1 MLAFRRAA
9 AIDPA
14 EPAGPDRR
22 VRTHEEDAS
31 PTHARKPPSERPE
44 GIAMSEISS
53 PGLAAHRTHATI
65 VGGAFG
71 NLIEWYDWTIYGL
84 LSAAFAAQFFPSGN
98 QTVALLAV
106 LATFALGF
114 LMRPVGAIALSP
126 YADRHGR
133 RRMLSLCIT
142 LMGLGSLVVG
152 ILPPYRLIGLAA
164 PLILLLARLL
174 QGFSAGGEFQG
185 SSVFLVEHAPSDR
198 RALVSSSQMIS
209 IGLAILI
216 ATAVSALTTK
226 YIPHPALDVWGWRIP
241 FLIGALGAGYGLW
254 LRLGLP
260 ETPHFAAIERRR
272 ELSRHPLIDAIREFP
287 KETLFVFV
295 LQMGTV
301 QFYTWTVF
309 LPTYAHL
316 ASGLPLAEGL
326 GASTIAMAIYCVAVP
341 AFAALSD
348 RIGRKP
354 LLYGAVGGFLL
365 FSFPLI
371 NTLHHASFG
380 SFLFVDVIGILF
392 ISMSNA
398 VLPPVLCEVFPTRV
412 RTSGIGL
419 PYAIC
424 SAIFGGTAPL
434 IATAFIK
441 ADIRWGMPAYISAI
455 CAISIIVFTTVP
467 ETRGRSLD

>member
-1 MLAFRRAA
+1 
-9 AIDPA
+9 
-14 EPAGPDRR
+14 
-22 VRTHEEDAS
+22 
-31 PTHARKPPSERPE
+31 
-44 GIAMSEISS
+44 MSEIAASDQV
-53 PGLAAHRTHATI
+53 AHRSSATI
-65 VGGAFG
+65 LGGAFG
-71 NLIEWYDWTIYGL
+71 NLIEWYDWTVYGL

-98 QTVALLAV
+98 QTASLLAV

-114 LMRPVGAIALSP
+114 LMRPVGAILLSP

-133 RRMLSLCIT
+133 RRMLALCIT
-142 LMGLGSLVVG
+142 LMGLGSLVVA

-164 PLILLLARLL
+164 PLILLLARLM

-185 SSVFLVEHAPSDR
+185 SSVFLVEHSPLHR
-198 RALVSSSQMIS
+198 RALASSSQMIS

-216 ATAVSALTTK
+216 ATGVSALTTR
-226 YIPHPALDVWGWRIP
+226 YIPRPALDLWGWRIP
-241 FLIGALGAGYGLW
+241 FFIGALGAVYGLW

-260 ETPHFAAIERRR
+260 ETPHFEAIERRQA
-272 ELSRHPLIDAIREFP
+272 LSRHPLLDAIREFP

-309 LPTYAHL
+309 LPSYAHL
-316 ASGLPLAEGL
+316 AAGLPLAAGL

-341 AFAALSD
+341 TFAALSD

-354 LLYGAVGGFLL
+354 LLYGSVGGFLL

-371 NTLHHASFG
+371 NTLNHASFG
-380 SFLFVDVIGILF
+380 SFLLVAVIGILF
-392 ISMSNA
+392 IAMSNA
-398 VLPPVLCEVFPTRV
+398 VLAPVLCEAFPTRL

-441 ADIRWGMPAYISAI
+441 AHIDWGMPAYITAI
-455 CAISIIVFTTVP
+455 CAISIIVFATVP
-467 ETRGRSLD
+467 ETRGKPLD